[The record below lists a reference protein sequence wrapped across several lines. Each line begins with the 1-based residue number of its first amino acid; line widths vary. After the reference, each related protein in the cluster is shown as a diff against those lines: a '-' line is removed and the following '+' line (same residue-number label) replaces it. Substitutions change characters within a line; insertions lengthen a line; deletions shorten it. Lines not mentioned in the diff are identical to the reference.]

1 MPRTKFACILNGV
14 VEKTII
20 ANSFM
25 SEILLSDYF
34 FLDDSTDEK
43 RLEFGTSSFY
53 LILSSDS
60 KGSVSIVA
68 DEEFYSLMMSSPLMI
83 ALSEDSE
90 VTEGFLYNNLEF
102 TQPE

>member
-43 RLEFGTSSFY
+43 RLELGTSSFY